1 MIKNLLI
8 KERKF
13 RPIGIFILILLPL
26 LSSLFA
32 LSIGRLS
39 ISPRE
44 ILGFFLSLIKNESYD
59 AMLESVIINIRL
71 PRILTALIVGV
82 GLSLAGL
89 AFQSIFA
96 NPLATPDILGVA
108 SSASLGAIIGILF
121 SLPVLET
128 QILAMVTGLLG
139 VVLVIKISQ
148 KDGQMPTIM
157 LILSGLVISSLA
169 NALGSLLKYTAD
181 PTDKL
186 PAITYWLMGS
196 FARSS
201 FQNLLL
207 AGPVLIFGI
216 IIIWTK
222 GFSLNIL
229 SLSSDEAESLG
240 LDVKKTRL
248 RLIIAS
254 TMITASSISLCG
266 QIGFIGL
273 IIPHMARML
282 IGANTRYLIPL
293 SLSLGAGLM
302 VIIEALSRSVSVI
315 ELPISIITAIIGA
328 PIIIRLIRSTGGVFR
343 WL

>member
-8 KERKF
+8 KKRKF

-71 PRILTALIVGV
+71 PRILTALIVGA

-148 KDGQMPTIM
+148 KDGQMSTIM

-229 SLSSDEAESLG
+229 SLSGDEAESLG

-328 PIIIRLIRSTGGVFR
+328 PIIIRLIRRTRGVFR
-343 WL
+343 

>member
-26 LSSLFA
+26 LSSIFA

-71 PRILTALIVGV
+71 PRILTALIVGA

-121 SLPVLET
+121 SLTVLET
-128 QILAMVTGLLG
+128 QILAMATGLLG

-169 NALGSLLKYTAD
+169 NAFGSLLKYTAD

-196 FARSS
+196 FSRSS

-207 AGPVLIFGI
+207 AGPVLILGI
-216 IIIWTK
+216 IIIWTR

-240 LDVKKTRL
+240 LYVKKTRL
-248 RLIIAS
+248 RVILAS

-273 IIPHMARML
+273 IIPHMARMI
-282 IGANTRYLIPL
+282 IGANTRYLMPL

-302 VIIEALSRSVSVI
+302 VIIEALSRSLSVI

-343 WL
+343 

>member
-59 AMLESVIINIRL
+59 PMLESVIINIRL
-71 PRILTALIVGV
+71 PRILTALIVGA
-82 GLSLAGL
+82 GLSVAGL

-139 VVLVIKISQ
+139 VILVIKISQ

-273 IIPHMARML
+273 IIPHMARMI

-343 WL
+343 

>member
-32 LSIGRLS
+32 FSIGRLS

-59 AMLESVIINIRL
+59 PMLESVIINIRL
-71 PRILTALIVGV
+71 PRILTALIVGA

-196 FARSS
+196 FSRSS

-216 IIIWTK
+216 IIIWIR

-254 TMITASSISLCG
+254 TIITASSISLCG

-273 IIPHMARML
+273 IIPHMARMI

-302 VIIEALSRSVSVI
+302 VIIEALSRSLSVI

-343 WL
+343 

>member
-8 KERKF
+8 KKRKF

-32 LSIGRLS
+32 LSIGRFS

-44 ILGFFLSLIKNESYD
+44 ILGFFLAVIKNKSYD
-59 AMLESVIINIRL
+59 PMLESVIINIRL
-71 PRILTALIVGV
+71 PRILTALVVGA
-82 GLSLAGL
+82 GLSVAGL

-121 SLPVLET
+121 SLTVLET
-128 QILAMVTGLLG
+128 QILAMITGLLG

-169 NALGSLLKYTAD
+169 NAFGSLLKYTAD

-196 FARSS
+196 FSRSS

-207 AGPVLIFGI
+207 AGPVLILGI
-216 IIIWTK
+216 IIIWTR

-248 RLIIAS
+248 RVILAS

-273 IIPHMARML
+273 IIPHMARMI

-293 SLSLGAGLM
+293 SLSLGTGLM
-302 VIIEALSRSVSVI
+302 VIIEALSRSLSVI

-328 PIIIRLIRSTGGVFR
+328 PIIIRLIRSTGGVFK
-343 WL
+343 

>member
-71 PRILTALIVGV
+71 PRILTALIVGA
-82 GLSLAGL
+82 GLSVAGL
-89 AFQSIFA
+89 VFQSIFA

-201 FQNLLL
+201 YKNLLL

-343 WL
+343 

>member
-8 KERKF
+8 KKRKF
-13 RPIGIFILILLPL
+13 RPMGIFILILLPL

-44 ILGFFLSLIKNESYD
+44 ILGFFLAVIKNESYD
-59 AMLESVIINIRL
+59 PMLESVIINIRL
-71 PRILTALIVGV
+71 PRILTALVVGA
-82 GLSLAGL
+82 GLSVAGL

-121 SLPVLET
+121 SLTVLET
-128 QILAMVTGLLG
+128 QILAMATGLLG

-169 NALGSLLKYTAD
+169 NAFGSLLKYTAD

-201 FQNLLL
+201 FQNLLP

-216 IIIWTK
+216 IIIWTR

-248 RLIIAS
+248 RVILAS

-273 IIPHMARML
+273 IIPHMARMI

-302 VIIEALSRSVSVI
+302 VIIEALSRSLSVV

-343 WL
+343 

>member
-32 LSIGRLS
+32 LSIGRFS

-59 AMLESVIINIRL
+59 PMLESVIINIRL
-71 PRILTALIVGV
+71 PRILTALIVGA

-273 IIPHMARML
+273 IIPHMARMI

-302 VIIEALSRSVSVI
+302 VIIEALSRSLSVI

-343 WL
+343 

>member
-32 LSIGRLS
+32 FSIGRLS

-59 AMLESVIINIRL
+59 PMLESVIINIRL
-71 PRILTALIVGV
+71 PRILTALIVGA

-121 SLPVLET
+121 SLTVLET

-254 TMITASSISLCG
+254 TIITASSISLCG

-273 IIPHMARML
+273 IIPHMARMI
-282 IGANTRYLIPL
+282 IGANTRCLIPL

-343 WL
+343 

>member
-1 MIKNLLI
+1 MIKNLFI

-32 LSIGRLS
+32 FSIGRLS

-59 AMLESVIINIRL
+59 PMLESVIINIRL
-71 PRILTALIVGV
+71 PRILTALIVGA

-196 FARSS
+196 FSRSS

-216 IIIWTK
+216 IIIWIR

-254 TMITASSISLCG
+254 TIITASSISLCG

-273 IIPHMARML
+273 IIPHMARMI

-343 WL
+343 

>member
-8 KERKF
+8 KKRKF

-32 LSIGRLS
+32 LSIGRFS

-59 AMLESVIINIRL
+59 PMLESVIINIRL
-71 PRILTALIVGV
+71 PRILTALVVGA
-82 GLSLAGL
+82 GLSVAGL

-121 SLPVLET
+121 SLTVLET
-128 QILAMVTGLLG
+128 QILAMATGLLG

-254 TMITASSISLCG
+254 TIITASSISLCG

-273 IIPHMARML
+273 IIPHMARMI

-343 WL
+343 

>member
-8 KERKF
+8 KKRKF

-32 LSIGRLS
+32 LSIGRFS

-59 AMLESVIINIRL
+59 PMLESVIINIRL
-71 PRILTALIVGV
+71 PRILTALIVGA

-201 FQNLLL
+201 FQNLVL

-254 TMITASSISLCG
+254 TIITASSISLCG

-273 IIPHMARML
+273 IIPHMARMI

-343 WL
+343 

>member
-343 WL
+343 

>member
-32 LSIGRLS
+32 FSIGRFS

-59 AMLESVIINIRL
+59 PMLESVIINIRL
-71 PRILTALIVGV
+71 PRILTALIVGA

-121 SLPVLET
+121 SLTVLET
-128 QILAMVTGLLG
+128 QILAMITGLLG

-240 LDVKKTRL
+240 LDVKNTRL

-273 IIPHMARML
+273 IIPHMARMI

-343 WL
+343 

>member
-32 LSIGRLS
+32 FSIGRFS

-59 AMLESVIINIRL
+59 PMLESVIINIRL
-71 PRILTALIVGV
+71 PRILTALIVGA

-254 TMITASSISLCG
+254 TIITASSISLCG

-273 IIPHMARML
+273 IIPHMARMI

-343 WL
+343 

>member
-32 LSIGRLS
+32 FSIGRLS

-59 AMLESVIINIRL
+59 PMLESVIINIRL
-71 PRILTALIVGV
+71 PRILTALIVGA

-254 TMITASSISLCG
+254 TIITASSISLCG

-273 IIPHMARML
+273 IIPHMARMI

-302 VIIEALSRSVSVI
+302 VIIEALSRSLSVI

-343 WL
+343 

>member
-32 LSIGRLS
+32 FSIGRLS

-59 AMLESVIINIRL
+59 PMLESVIINIRL
-71 PRILTALIVGV
+71 PRILTALIVGA

-254 TMITASSISLCG
+254 TIITASSISLCG

-273 IIPHMARML
+273 IIPHMARMI

-343 WL
+343 

>member
-26 LSSLFA
+26 LLSLFA

-59 AMLESVIINIRL
+59 PMLESVIINIRL
-71 PRILTALIVGV
+71 PRILTALIVGA

-254 TMITASSISLCG
+254 TIITASSISLCG

-273 IIPHMARML
+273 IIPHMARMI

-343 WL
+343 

>member
-32 LSIGRLS
+32 FSIGRFS

-59 AMLESVIINIRL
+59 PMLESVIINIRL
-71 PRILTALIVGV
+71 PRILTALIVGA

-216 IIIWTK
+216 IIIWIR

-254 TMITASSISLCG
+254 TIITASSISLCG

-273 IIPHMARML
+273 IIPHMARMI

-343 WL
+343 

>member
-32 LSIGRLS
+32 FSIGRFS

-71 PRILTALIVGV
+71 PRILTALIVGA

-229 SLSSDEAESLG
+229 SLSSDEADSLG

-254 TMITASSISLCG
+254 TIITASSISLCG

-273 IIPHMARML
+273 IIPHMARMI

-343 WL
+343 

>member
-32 LSIGRLS
+32 FSIGRLS

-71 PRILTALIVGV
+71 PRILTALIVGA

-254 TMITASSISLCG
+254 TIITASSISLCG

-273 IIPHMARML
+273 IIPHMARMI

-343 WL
+343 